1 MTADSTTTSR
11 WIRLAPVAFV
21 LLWSTG
27 FIAAKAGVAHA
38 GPFTLLFYRFVLT
51 VALLLPLTRLLGSRW
66 PQRPALAG
74 HIAVAGLLLHAGYL
88 GGVFAAI
95 AAGMPAGMVALIVGL
110 QPLVTAAAAGPLLG
124 ERVRPLQWLGL
135 AAGFGGVALVVAG
148 RLAPGTAA
156 QTLAGFGGN
165 ALLLALL
172 ALFAITGGT
181 LYQKRF
187 CAGMDL
193 VSGAVIQYAAS
204 GAALGVLAV
213 WLESLRA
220 DWGLPLLL
228 ALAWLILVLSI
239 AAIGLLL
246 LLIRHGA
253 ASRVAS
259 LFYLVP
265 PVTALEAWWLFDERL
280 GPLALAGMAVIAGAV
295 FMVFHLPA
303 RQRRSA

>member
-1 MTADSTTTSR
+1 VHADTATSR

-51 VALLLPLTRLLGSRW
+51 VALLLPLARLLGSRW
-66 PQRPALAG
+66 PERPALAG

-110 QPLVTAAAAGPLLG
+110 QPLVTATAAGPLLG
-124 ERVRPLQWLGL
+124 EQVRPLQWLGL

-148 RLAPGTAA
+148 RLEPGTAA
-156 QTLAGFGGN
+156 LPFAGFGVD
-165 ALLLALL
+165 ALACTLL

-187 CAGMDL
+187 CTGMDL

-213 WLESLRA
+213 GVESLRA

-228 ALAWLILVLSI
+228 ALAWLVLVLSI

-246 LLIRHGA
+246 LLIRRGA

-280 GPLALAGMAVIAGAV
+280 GPLALAGMAVIVGAV

-303 RQRRSA
+303 GQRPAA

>member
-1 MTADSTTTSR
+1 MSKRA
-11 WIRLAPVAFV
+11 WIALAPGLFV
-21 LLWSTG
+21 VLWSTG
-27 FIAAKAGVAHA
+27 FIAAKGALPFVE
-38 GPFTLLFYRFVLT
+38 PFTLLLLRFLIT
-51 VALLLPLTRLLGSRW
+51 MGLLLPLAFALRSPW
-66 PQRPALAG
+66 PDNPALAG
-74 HIAVAGLLLHAGYL
+74 HIAIAGLLLHAGYL

-124 ERVRPLQWLGL
+124 ERVGPLQWLGL

-156 QTLAGFGGN
+156 LTLAGFGGD
-165 ALLLALL
+165 ALLFALL

-213 WLESLRA
+213 GMESLRA

-246 LLIRHGA
+246 LLIRHDA

-280 GPLALAGMAVIAGAV
+280 GPQALAGMAIIAGAV

-303 RQRRSA
+303 RQRHPA